1 MRRLAA
7 TVDVDVRVQLRN
19 GLYLATAFVVI
30 CSIFFLRWLP
40 DPVAEL
46 LLPVMLLEN
55 VLINTFYFV
64 SALLL
69 FERLE
74 GTFTAQG
81 VTPLRT
87 DEYLMSKVLTLTAL
101 SVVESLLIATAVAG
115 FEIRVVWMILGV
127 ILAATLF
134 CLSGVALV
142 ARYGSINE
150 FILPSVLYSALL
162 SLPILGFLGVGAR
175 GWYLPHPIQGPLDL
189 IQTRSPL
196 APAGLAYAAGYPLL
210 WIAPAFL
217 LARTALRRLRSR

>member
-1 MRRLAA
+1 M
-7 TVDVDVRVQLRN
+7 RVQLRN
-19 GLYLATAFVVI
+19 RLYLATAFVVI
-30 CSIFFLRWLP
+30 SSILFLRWLP
-40 DPVAEL
+40 DPAAEL
-46 LLPVMLLEN
+46 LLPVVLLEN

-69 FERLE
+69 LERLE
-74 GTFTAQG
+74 GTFTAQS

-87 DEYLMSKVLTLTAL
+87 DEYLTSKVLTLTAL

-127 ILAATLF
+127 VLAATLF
-134 CLSGVALV
+134 CLTGIALV
-142 ARYGSINE
+142 SRYGSINE
-150 FILPSVLYSALL
+150 FILPSVLYSSLL

-196 APAGLAYAAGYPLL
+196 NAGGLAYAAGYPLL
-210 WIAPAFL
+210 WIAPAVL
-217 LARTALRRLRSR
+217 LARSALRRMRSR

>member
-7 TVDVDVRVQLRN
+7 TVDVDMRVQLRN

-30 CSIFFLRWLP
+30 SSILFLRWLP
-40 DPVAEL
+40 DPAAEF
-46 LLPVMLLEN
+46 LLPVVLLEN

-69 FERLE
+69 LERLE
-74 GTFTAQG
+74 GTFTAQS

-87 DEYLMSKVLTLTAL
+87 DEYLTSKVLTLTAL

-115 FEIRVVWMILGV
+115 FEIRVVGLTLGV
-127 ILAATLF
+127 VLAGTLF
-134 CLSGVALV
+134 CLSGVALI
-142 ARYGSINE
+142 ARYRSINE
-150 FILPSVLYSALL
+150 FILPSVLYSSLL

-196 APAGLAYAAGYPLL
+196 TAGGLAYAAGYPLL
-210 WIAPAFL
+210 WIAPAVL
-217 LARTALRRLRSR
+217 LARRALRRMRSR